1 MSPLKLWLIIA
12 LVIPPAFAGPA
23 LAQGT
28 NQRNVTTQG
37 TNQRNVTT
45 QGTAARARTPV
56 ATQPSNDPFH
66 NPIGQGVAPAAS
78 ANSNQNG
85 NITNV
90 PR

>member
-1 MSPLKLWLIIA
+1 MSPLKLWVIIP
-12 LVIPPAFAGPA
+12 LVVAAPA

-28 NQRNVTTQG
+28 MQQGVTTQPRG
-37 TNQRNVTT
+37 TVVRS
-45 QGTAARARTPV
+45 RTPV

-66 NPIGQGVAPAAS
+66 NPIGQGVPPAAS

-85 NITNV
+85 NQTNV

>member
-1 MSPLKLWLIIA
+1 MLPLKLWLIIA

-28 NQRNVTTQG
+28 NQRSGTTQG
-37 TNQRNVTT
+37 A
-45 QGTAARARTPV
+45 AARTRTPV

>member
-1 MSPLKLWLIIA
+1 MSPLKLWLIIP
-12 LVIPPAFAGPA
+12 LVLAGPS

-28 NQRNVTTQG
+28 KQQGVTTQPH
-37 TNQRNVTT
+37 
-45 QGTAARARTPV
+45 GTAGRSRTPV

-66 NPIGQGVAPAAS
+66 NPIGQGVPPATS

>member
-1 MSPLKLWLIIA
+1 MSPLKLWLIIP
-12 LVIPPAFAGPA
+12 LVVAAPA

-28 NQRNVTTQG
+28 MQQG
-37 TNQRNVTT
+37 ATNRP
-45 QGTAARARTPV
+45 QGRVVRSRTPV
-56 ATQPSNDPFH
+56 ATQPSNDPFR
-66 NPIGQGVAPAAS
+66 NPIGQGVPPAAS

>member
-1 MSPLKLWLIIA
+1 MSPLKLCLIIA
-12 LVIPPAFAGPA
+12 LVIPPAFAGSA

-28 NQRNVTTQG
+28 QQRSVATQG
-37 TNQRNVTT
+37 TV
-45 QGTAARARTPV
+45 ARGRTPV
-56 ATQPSNDPFH
+56 ATQPGNDPFR
-66 NPIGQGVAPAAS
+66 NPIGQGVPPAAS